1 MHTFSNMAKEK
12 KKTKIEIL
20 NRKAIYEYHFVQEFD
35 AGIMLTGTEVKSIRD
50 GNANLSD
57 AYCIFDLGELWV
69 RNLYV
74 AEYKYGT
81 GANHLPR
88 RNRKLLLRKP
98 ELRKLE
104 RGIKEKG
111 STIVPF
117 KLFFSERGFAKL
129 TICLARGKKS
139 FDKRE
144 TIKGRENKRELDR
157 VNKEYKVR

>member
-1 MHTFSNMAKEK
+1 MAKEK
-12 KKTKIEIL
+12 KKAKVEIL
-20 NRKAIYEYHFVQEFD
+20 NKKAIYEFHFVQEYD
-35 AGIMLTGTEVKSIRD
+35 AGMMLTGTEVKSIRD

-57 AYCIFDLGELWV
+57 AYCTIDQGELWV
-69 RNLYV
+69 RNLFI

-81 GANHLPR
+81 DANHLTR
-88 RNRKLLLRKP
+88 RNRKLLVRKP

-117 KLFFSERGFAKL
+117 KLFFNERGFAKL
-129 TICLARGKKS
+129 TICLARGKKT

-144 TIKGRENKRELDR
+144 TIKDRENKRELDR
-157 VNKEYKVR
+157 VNKAYKVR